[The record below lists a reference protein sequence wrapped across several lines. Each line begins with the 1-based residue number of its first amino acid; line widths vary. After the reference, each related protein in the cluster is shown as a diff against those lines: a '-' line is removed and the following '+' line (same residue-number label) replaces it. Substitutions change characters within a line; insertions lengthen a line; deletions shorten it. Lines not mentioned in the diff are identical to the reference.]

1 MLPSFDR
8 NGRGE
13 WSVADHHANVYTMYA
28 NGLALL
34 HTPRLTASIPPDLLL
49 SLRGML
55 LCNRLEVMG
64 RIVRFAAPR
73 CTATAAEWKSM
84 RTAIFSDDIDTMRHH
99 FCQGFDSRAGNV
111 LSIAMS
117 LRAAVKESHIDAVL
131 SYIANGA
138 VQPSSRAEVSPP
150 LDANITEVN
159 MVGMLLA
166 AGSDPDDCGGIS
178 GWGRASLA
186 ISAQR
191 QERESI
197 ISGVMTPLCFALQK
211 GRADLVRI
219 LIAAGADVNKAAR
232 DGDGATPLCIAV
244 AKSRETTISK
254 GWSLF
259 RSVGREHRITDE
271 RTEIVAAL
279 LRAGALPGVPNK
291 KTGETPLFVA
301 VRKCS
306 VSIAE
311 QLISARRL
319 HSEGR
324 FDVEHKLDAVLERHS
339 QELAA
344 LDEQYARERLAA
356 QKHHERMLRATE
368 AQHEAELRDLGVVH
382 REAQVEAELLCV
394 HKEVCSLDCEHERDD
409 GQTLLLVA
417 ARHGH
422 DKIVPLL
429 LRAGARVNTVSSVA
443 PHPTP
448 LLLASMCGHP
458 AMVTALLAAGAV
470 PDCGIDIR
478 SAAACD
484 FLLKYGYSREQV
496 SRLLRAAAE
505 DAASTPPR
513 CTVTPLLLAVVKGH
527 FGIAQLLAEA
537 GADRKEKVISGMQ
550 VSFRSSRVFGAPNSG
565 QCGSTGS
572 VVAFTMNLVPAGP
585 GQLGHSWKT

>member
-1 MLPSFDR
+1 MLPSFDP

-13 WSVADHHANVYTMYA
+13 WSVADHHANVYTLYA

-84 RTAIFSDDIDTMRHH
+84 RTAIFSDDIDAMRHH

-117 LRAAVKESHIDAVL
+117 LRAAVKARHIHAVL

-138 VQPSSRAEVSPP
+138 AQPSSRAEVSPP

-178 GWGRASLA
+178 GWGRASVKNARACTQSSLA

-259 RSVGREHRITDE
+259 RSVGREHRMSDE

-306 VSIAE
+306 VGIAE

-319 HSEGR
+319 HAEGR

-356 QKHHERMLRATE
+356 QKQHERMLRATE
-368 AQHEAELRDLGVVH
+368 AQHEAELRDLGVVQ
-382 REAQVEAELLCV
+382 REAQDEAELLCV
-394 HKEVCSLDCEHERDD
+394 RRRAHHKEVCSLDCEHERDD

-422 DKIVPLL
+422 DKMVPPL

-478 SAAACD
+478 SPAACD

-496 SRLLRAAAE
+496 CRLLRAAAE

-550 VSFRSSRVFGAPNSG
+550 VSFRSSKSIWW
-565 QCGSTGS
+565 SK
-572 VVAFTMNLVPAGP
+572 
-585 GQLGHSWKT
+585 LGIVWQH